1 MVLDKCPGTD
11 LRYVRVEE
19 QPCPKCGYMVEI
31 FSNEIKVV
39 CPKCKTVVYRG
50 SIPSCIDWCSYAKEC
65 IGSGVGRLRPLNER
79 NRGFSPVDEPKG
91 SNPDFKERILSEM
104 INYFGDDIKR
114 ITHAMKVTHFAER
127 ILQEEKT
134 ADKRVVIISA
144 ILHDIGIKEC
154 ERKYN
159 STDVQLQQKEGPPIA
174 REILKKVG
182 IKQEIIGEVCK
193 IIASHHSPGEIDTIN
208 FKILWDADLLVNIE
222 NEFDLTDKEKLKKF
236 IEENFLTYTGKEIA
250 KLYLSGGN

>member
-39 CPKCKTVVYRG
+39 CPKCKTDVYREN
-50 SIPSCIDWCSYAKEC
+50 IPSCIDWCSYAKEC
-65 IGSGVGRLRPLNER
+65 IGEEKYQELKSRIDAKKEKL
-79 NRGFSPVDEPKG
+79 
-91 SNPDFKERILSEM
+91 DFKEKVLSEM

-114 ITHAMKVTHFAER
+114 IAHAMKVTHFAER

-159 STDVQLQQKEGPPIA
+159 STDVQLQQKEGPPIV

-182 IKQEIIGEVCK
+182 IKQEIIDEVCK

-222 NEFDLTDKEKLKKF
+222 NEFDLTDKEKLRKF
-236 IEENFLTYTGKEIA
+236 IEENFLTSTGKKIA
-250 KLYLSGGN
+250 KEKYLT